1 MSPLPRPFR
10 RRGFGRLLR
19 IHRHQ
24 LVECIAKFVGVDV
37 LSIVVVDV
45 CRLEVM
51 ALLSRDPP
59 CGSAAEPVLTPE
71 PLGWSFM

>member
-1 MSPLPRPFR
+1 
-10 RRGFGRLLR
+10 LLR

-24 LVECIAKFVGVDV
+24 LVECVVELVGVDV
-37 LSIVVVDV
+37 LSIVIIDV

-59 CGSAAEPVLTPE
+59 GGCAAEPVLSSE
-71 PLGWSFM
+71 PLGWSFV